1 MDQRGTTGQSDR
13 RKHRYARAVGAVC
26 IALGLAVAGCSASS
40 GGKVMVNFT
49 YLWTGPEGKAM
60 AQIIKDFNASQDKI
74 TVKGVSN
81 PDQQSQLAAMAS
93 ASSSFDISDTFGSN
107 VGAWADKGVLDPLD
121 SDISKSSYKT
131 GDFAKAAMDQTVQGG
146 KTYALP
152 IAVHTVQMLYNKTL
166 FKQAGIAG
174 PPATT
179 SQWAADIAKLTK
191 VNGGAINQLGF
202 ANPDFTTMGW
212 EFGGKWFDAQHKP
225 TPDQA
230 GNVAAANFYVDNV
243 VQKYGVSAVEKFTS
257 GFGEYASP
265 QNPFYQGKVAMITD
279 GEWQS
284 AFTKQY
290 APKLDWGVAALPYPD
305 GHPELKGTTQ
315 VSSSVLFIPRS
326 AQHKPEAWTF
336 MKYLLSNKSMLSFTH
351 TLANLPAR
359 TSLLGN
365 VTYRDLAQFGAWQEA
380 LKSANT
386 RSFDSTSSSQQYT
399 TDLTTA
405 SDEITLGKKT
415 PQQAFAD
422 LAKQAK
428 KYGN

>member
-1 MDQRGTTGQSDR
+1 MMLHGTAGRRDR
-13 RKHRYARAVGAVC
+13 RGGWRAIAAGA
-26 IALGLAVAGCSASS
+26 AGLTLAATMAACGGGSS
-40 GGKVMVNFT
+40 GRTTVNFT

-60 AQIIKDFNASQDKI
+60 AAIIKDFNASQNKI

-93 ASSSFDISDTFGSN
+93 TSSSFDISDTFGN
-107 VGAWADKGVLDPLD
+107 IVGAWASKGVLEPLND
-121 SDISKSSYKT
+121 DMSKDSYKT
-131 GDFAKAAMDQTVQGG
+131 SDFAKAAMDQTVQGG

-152 IAVHTVQMLYNKTL
+152 IAVHTVQLLYNKTL

-179 SQWAADIAKLTK
+179 SEWAADIAKLTK
-191 VNGGAINQLGF
+191 TQGGKISQLGF

-212 EFGGKWFDAQHKP
+212 EFGGQWFDAKHQP
-225 TPDQA
+225 TPDTP
-230 GNVAAANFYVDNV
+230 GNVQAANFYVDNV
-243 VQKYGVSAVEKFTS
+243 VKKYGAKAVQKFTS

-265 QNPFYQGKVAMITD
+265 ENPFYQGKLAMTTD

-290 APKLDWGVAALPYPD
+290 APKLDWGVAPLPYPD
-305 GHPELKGTTQ
+305 GHPELKDTTQ

-326 AQHKPEAWTF
+326 SQHKAEAWTF
-336 MKYLLSNKSMLSFTH
+336 MKYLLAKKSMLSFTH

-359 TSLLGN
+359 TSLLGDQI
-365 VTYRDLAQFGAWQEA
+365 YSDLPQFGTWQEA
-380 LKSANT
+380 LKSKNT
-386 RSFDSTSSSQQYT
+386 HSFDSTSSSQQYT

-405 SDEITLGKKT
+405 SDQITLGKKSA
-415 PQQAFAD
+415 QQALSAV
-422 LAKQAK
+422 AKQAK